1 MTDRSPAGELRSLRH
16 DLLSG
21 DLSSLEA
28 HLAATEALANR
39 LEAEGADPAEAAAI
53 RAEAERNREIISAAA
68 AGIRAALRRM
78 AEAVGPAAVYSNDGR
93 KHDLD
98 PPRPTRETRA

>member
-1 MTDRSPAGELRSLRH
+1 MTDRSPAEELRSLRD

-28 HLAATEALANR
+28 HLAATEALAVR
-39 LEAEGADPAEAAAI
+39 LESEGADSTEAAAI
-53 RAEAERNREIISAAA
+53 RAEAERNREIIASAA